1 MATNIL
7 GLMDY
12 VQQQGDKGRQQGQQ
26 QSFNRLAGQAY
37 TAPAAQQNALV
48 GQMVGIDP
56 TAGMA
61 VDKQLQSNETDHM
74 KKLGGAAR
82 YMASALQSKN
92 PAQIEGAYQAVRPYL
107 TQLSA
112 ASGKVPPPQ
121 WDPAMEP
128 AVYQAI
134 AQTSGDTQT
143 GMPTGFRE
151 FEMTARAA
159 GLQPGT
165 PEYQQAARIALGS
178 EGRASSAGIGF
189 QKVTGADGRE
199 RIGRSNPRTGAFEVY
214 NEQSGQFEPMGGP
227 ATGAAP
233 PAMGQA
239 ITPQSPPMP
248 DAAQRANAYLA
259 QGMTPQQAAAR
270 VNADGGGMQRI
281 QLAIDPSTG
290 QFRDVSDGSA
300 QVSRAN
306 PGLGVSRSPEETAA
320 ATEAAKQ
327 RVGLEYLPQTEAV
340 KTAAA
345 IDQARGTAT
354 VKNDAERQAAF
365 PKNQAAVTAGN
376 AELDRLAEAAQ
387 EVLNAPG
394 LDRITGI
401 PGALPNIPGSDAAN
415 AQAKLDAL
423 KSQVG
428 FSVLQNMRNNS
439 PTGGALGQVSD
450 RENEMLQNNLA
461 ALSRTQSG
469 PEYRKQLQKI
479 IDYANG
485 SKARR
490 LEALQATYGGGA
502 QQSAAAAG
510 GWSIQRVQ

>member
-37 TAPAAQQNALV
+37 TAPAAQQGALV

-56 TAGMA
+56 QAGMA
-61 VDKQLQSNETDHM
+61 VDRQLQSNETDHM

-92 PAQIEGAYQAVRPYL
+92 PQQIQGAWSAVRPYL
-107 TQLSA
+107 AELT
-112 ASGKVPPPQ
+112 GKQTPEQ
-121 WDPAMEP
+121 WDPSFEP
-128 AVYQAI
+128 GVYQAI
-134 AQTSGDTQT
+134 AMTGGDTQA

-151 FEMTARAA
+151 FEMEAKAA

-214 NEQSGQFEPMGGP
+214 NEQSGQFEPMGGAMNVP
-227 ATGAAP
+227 GVP
-233 PAMGQA
+233 PAMGGQ
-239 ITPQSPPMP
+239 PMP
-248 DAAQRANAYLA
+248 QRTTPEQLMAQATQMANEGGPGAHA
-259 QGMTPQQAAAR
+259 QEAETWLRQQLRSLGEMTP
-270 VNADGGGMQRI
+270 G
-281 QLAIDPSTG
+281 
-290 QFRDVSDGSA
+290 
-300 QVSRAN
+300 N
-306 PGLGVSRSPEETAA
+306 PGLAVSRSPEETAA

-327 RVGLEYLPQTEAV
+327 QVGLQFLPQTEAIKARSAV
-340 KTAAA
+340 Q
-345 IDQARGTAT
+345 QAGGTAT
-354 VKNDAERQAAF
+354 AKADAERLAAF
-365 PKNQAAVTAGN
+365 PKNKAAVTAGN
-376 AELDRLAEAAQ
+376 AELDRLAAAAQ
-387 EVLNAPG
+387 EVLDAPG
-394 LDRITGI
+394 LGRITGVA
-401 PGALPNIPGSDAAN
+401 GAFPNIPGGDAAN

-461 ALSRTQSG
+461 ALGRAQSEA
-469 PEYRKQLQKI
+469 EYRRQLQKI
-479 IDYANG
+479 IDYAES
-485 SKARR
+485 SKTRR
-490 LEALQATYGGGA
+490 MDALKATYGGSLA
-502 QQSAAAAG
+502 EPPAPAPVQSPAAG
-510 GWSIQRVQ
+510 VDDLLSKYGVQ